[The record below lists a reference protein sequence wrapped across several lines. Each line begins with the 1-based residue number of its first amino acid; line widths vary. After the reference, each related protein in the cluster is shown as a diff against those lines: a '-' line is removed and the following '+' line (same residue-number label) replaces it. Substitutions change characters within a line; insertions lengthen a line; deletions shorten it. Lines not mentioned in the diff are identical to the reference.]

1 MVEIRCLPI
10 AWDEAKTF
18 ISPLMIRGSFL
29 VTSVKSSTGW
39 EVQPEAGK

>member
-1 MVEIRCLPI
+1 MRRLAITWE
-10 AWDEAKTF
+10 EAKTF
-18 ISPLMIRGSFL
+18 ISPLMIRGSLF